1 MLLLFSHE
9 ELSDFLRLQGWKDAM
24 LLCALLSP
32 RACSNLCALSRWCYL
47 TISSSVVPVSFCLQ
61 SFLTSES
68 FLISQLFTSGGQSI
82 GASALESVQPMNI
95 RDNNWFEWVNCKG
108 DRIIESFK
116 NLVKV
121 NDNFRGKNNSTS
133 KIHRLI

>member
-1 MLLLFSHE
+1 MLSHVRLFATPWTVAP
-9 ELSDFLRLQGWKDAM
+9 RLPCP
-24 LLCALLSP
+24 LPTP
-32 RACSNLCALSRWCYL
+32 RAFSNSCSSSWGCHP
-47 TISSSVVPVSFCLQ
+47 TISSSVVPVSFCLE

-82 GASALESVQPMNI
+82 GASALASVHSMNI

-121 NDNFRGKNNSTS
+121 NDNFRGK
-133 KIHRLI
+133 KIIQLQKFIG

>member
-1 MLLLFSHE
+1 M
-9 ELSDFLRLQGWKDAM
+9 SDFLRLQGQKHAR
-24 LLCALLSP
+24 LFCPLLSP
-32 RACSNLCALSRWCYL
+32 TVCSNLCTLSRWCYL
-47 TISSSVVPVSFCLQ
+47 TISSSVVPVSFRLQ

-82 GASALESVQPMNI
+82 GASALASVRPMNI
-95 RDNNWFEWVNCKG
+95 RDNNLFGWVNCKG

-121 NDNFRGKNNSTS
+121 NDNFRGKKSFNFKNSYANLGM
-133 KIHRLI
+133 IRL